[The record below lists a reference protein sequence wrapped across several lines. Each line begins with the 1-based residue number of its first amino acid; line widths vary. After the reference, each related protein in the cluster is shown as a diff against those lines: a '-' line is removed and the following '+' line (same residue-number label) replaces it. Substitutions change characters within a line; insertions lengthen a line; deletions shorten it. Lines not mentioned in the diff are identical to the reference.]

1 MQAEASE
8 NAENSSPFESNQEL
22 NEGLKN
28 LENEV
33 KNALEQSEDEQ
44 SFMDTVDTKSASI
57 DFLLDMLFT

>member
-1 MQAEASE
+1 
-8 NAENSSPFESNQEL
+8 L

-44 SFMDTVDTKSASI
+44 SFMDAVDTKSASI
-57 DFLLDMLFT
+57 DFLLDMLFTWKLSKRKLGKAYLPMLSHE

>member
-1 MQAEASE
+1 
-8 NAENSSPFESNQEL
+8 L